1 MDDDLTVVDGVPMR
15 IPLNNDARRVHHRV
29 GLSKGCDDTIAAGAG
44 RSKIDKQHLILVV
57 IDDLR
62 QFRLQFH
69 QIAPRQMTFEY
80 GQLKMIAPAAHV
92 FENIPEPFGIA
103 NVVTNDICTAHGARV

>member
-1 MDDDLTVVDGVPMR
+1 MDDDLTVVDGVLIR

-29 GLSKGCDDTIAAGAG
+29 GLPKGCDDTIAAGAG
-44 RSKIDKQHLILVV
+44 RSKIDKQHLILLV

-62 QFRLQFH
+62 QFH